1 MVEQAPSQ
9 KVVIADQDAEIRQ
22 ALRLVCEEHLTNC
35 LVCEV
40 AAGDGL
46 LDQMEATYLNIV
58 LLEWELP
65 GMIPA
70 VMMHRLKESPE
81 HVHIIVLSNRPEI
94 RHEAL
99 NEGARGFVYKGDP
112 PDELIALLHHLV
124 KQE

>member
-9 KVVIADQDAEIRQ
+9 EVVIADQDAEIRQ

-35 LVCEV
+35 LVYEV

-46 LDQMEATYLNIV
+46 LDQMEVTHPNIV

-65 GMIPA
+65 GMTPA
-70 VMMHRLKESPE
+70 VIMRRLKETYEQS
-81 HVHIIVLSNRPEI
+81 HVIVLSNRPET
-94 RHEAL
+94 RPEAL
-99 NEGARGFVYKGDP
+99 NEGACGFVYKGDP
-112 PDELIALLHHLV
+112 PDELIALLHQLM